1 MCVVTRHQYG
11 ILRSFLKRHFAGKSV
26 ADSRHVGFFSQ
37 AIIFVV
43 LGVLWQLPTPSNTVL
58 WPVYRLCGKSCH
70 LLLVRTLLLLYFRIT
85 GNIFAN
91 VTAEQTSSVKQF
103 FLVLKRRSQ
112 YKNECNHFS
121 FTSPPSF
128 LSPFLFFPTFFCFVS
143 VMFGHSGGKHLP
155 FGPCLLKCLQMSLGK
170 FSKIRLDTGKC
181 RLLYF
186 KPQKLQL
193 FMILNHRNYSFS

>member
-11 ILRSFLKRHFAGKSV
+11 ISALVSQTSFRREISSGFATC
-26 ADSRHVGFFSQ
+26 RLFSQ

-112 YKNECNHFS
+112 FKNECNHFS

-128 LSPFLFFPTFFCFVS
+128 LLAFSIFPDFL
-143 VMFGHSGGKHLP
+143 
-155 FGPCLLKCLQMSLGK
+155 LLRQCDFWSQRRQTPAFWPLSTQMPANVA
-170 FSKIRLDTGKC
+170 R
-181 RLLYF
+181 
-186 KPQKLQL
+186 
-193 FMILNHRNYSFS
+193 